1 MNTTGP
7 ANEAHQ
13 RHMENLKQCGTV
25 GRARDYIEDVRR
37 TEGKFAAKWLSD
49 EFWKWLEQ
57 RNGKAGVR

>member
-13 RHMENLKQCGTV
+13 RHMDNLKQSGST
-25 GRARDYIEDVRR
+25 GRARDYIEEVRR

-49 EFWKWLEQ
+49 EFWAWYQK
-57 RNGKAGVR
+57 RNVKEGV